1 MAVLINSQTA
11 SAAELFAQALKDYNK
26 ARTVGSTTYGKG
38 SMQKIYKL
46 SDGSALDLTV
56 ARYNPPVSPNFEGV
70 GVHPDYEVA
79 LSAELEKLVGTL
91 DEQSD
96 LQLKKALEVVAVG
109 IRERASTGEPFVWPQ
124 VAQEAA
130 SQAPETAPPEESQ
143 SGLEEPGESESSGAV
158 EEAPPAAALA
168 DSVYYIASSDGKYLN
183 VYNGSDTNGAKIVL
197 WDFDESKAQ
206 QFVLV
211 TQGNIKK
218 LYAMASSQGRVLDA
232 MRTSGPVADGATA
245 QLWADSDPQ
254 SQQLLITPQDDG
266 TFLISLAGSP
276 DLFLTATGS
285 ANNADVEFRT
295 KSDSDSQ
302 KWNFELVQ

>member
-1 MAVLINSQTA
+1 M
-11 SAAELFAQALKDYNK
+11 
-26 ARTVGSTTYGKG
+26 
-38 SMQKIYKL
+38 MQKIFKL

-56 ARYNPPVSPNFEGV
+56 ARYNPPVSPNYEGV

-130 SQAPETAPPEESQ
+130 SQAPEASSEESQ
-143 SGLEEPGESESSGAV
+143 SDLEGTAESPGVV
-158 EEAPPAAALA
+158 EEAPSAAALA

-218 LYAMASSQGRVLDA
+218 LYAMCSTQGRVLDA
-232 MRTSGPVADGATA
+232 MRTSGPVANGATA
-245 QLWADSDPQ
+245 QLWSDSDPQ

-295 KSDSDSQ
+295 KSTADAQ